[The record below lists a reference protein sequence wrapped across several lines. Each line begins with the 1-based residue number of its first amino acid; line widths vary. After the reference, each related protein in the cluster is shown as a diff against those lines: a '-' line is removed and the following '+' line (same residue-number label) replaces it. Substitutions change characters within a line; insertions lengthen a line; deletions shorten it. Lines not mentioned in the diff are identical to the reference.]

1 MTQENTIKQAQEK
14 NYRWNFTVN
23 LLDGASFWFGSS
35 FISSSTI
42 FPLFISKLTPSLIPI
57 GLLSVIASAGWFLPQ
72 LFSARITERSS
83 KMKKFCVGWGIFLER
98 LPIWVLILSAL
109 AARQHPVLALILL
122 FLSFTWHTMG
132 SGLIAPSWMALIAKI
147 FPPEK
152 RGSFMGLTMFIG
164 AGAGALGSS
173 LSAWLLVTS
182 EFPNS
187 FIWLFTIAAGFISLS
202 WVFLALTREP
212 EGDIKAHDRD
222 QENYWADLW
231 QIIRTDENFR
241 RYIISSMII
250 AMGGMGFGFI
260 TSSAIHRFQV
270 SDASVGLYTLVMMV
284 GQTVGYLVLGRMAD
298 RFGHKLSLEIGVLA
312 MALAFALAIFVPSPA
327 VYYVIYA
334 LMGIYTSSG
343 IVSGMMVV
351 WEFCD
356 LSRVP
361 TYSGLVNTARGIIGL
376 IGPILATQLASS
388 SFILLFSICT
398 GFILLGLGLL
408 LFWVKEPRWQ
418 TKSP

>member
-222 QENYWADLW
+222 QENYWA
-231 QIIRTDENFR
+231 
-241 RYIISSMII
+241 
-250 AMGGMGFGFI
+250 
-260 TSSAIHRFQV
+260 AIHRFQV